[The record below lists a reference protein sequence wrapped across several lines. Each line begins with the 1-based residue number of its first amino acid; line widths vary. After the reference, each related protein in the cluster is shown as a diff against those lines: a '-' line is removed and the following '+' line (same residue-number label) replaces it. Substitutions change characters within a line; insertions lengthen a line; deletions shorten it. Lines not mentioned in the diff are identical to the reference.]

1 MSELV
6 LPDMLAE
13 RMRRI
18 YQSMEEEY
26 EAVARQL
33 AFGCDGCPD
42 NCCDSYFLHY
52 TYVEWA
58 YLWRG
63 MRQLPEQRQREIV
76 GRAGLVLR
84 QYQEQLARE
93 QRPLVMCPLNEN
105 GRCVVYPFR
114 LLVCRTHGVPAAMTR
129 PDGRRLSFP
138 GCFRCQEIVAA
149 RSAEAKAV
157 PMVDRT
163 HLLRQLAQLENEFL
177 RDIRERCPKIRM
189 TIAEMLVAGPPVLR

>member
-18 YQSMEEEY
+18 YQAMEKEY

-63 MRQLPEQRQREIV
+63 MRQLPEQRQQEIV

-149 RSAEAKAV
+149 RSVEAKAV

>member
-18 YQSMEEEY
+18 FQAMEEEY

-84 QYQEQLARE
+84 QYQEQLASE

-105 GRCVVYPFR
+105 GRCVV
-114 LLVCRTHGVPAAMTR
+114 
-129 PDGRRLSFP
+129 
-138 GCFRCQEIVAA
+138 
-149 RSAEAKAV
+149 
-157 PMVDRT
+157 
-163 HLLRQLAQLENEFL
+163 
-177 RDIRERCPKIRM
+177 
-189 TIAEMLVAGPPVLR
+189 